1 MAQERSRAGIRPGP
15 MSLLVLTL
23 TLCLAVLAVLAL
35 ATAAAGE
42 HRAQVQAS
50 MAADSYKNE
59 CAAQELY
66 ADASD
71 RARAGGPA
79 AVAALAEEVPSRWD
93 GASASFEN
101 GALTATFCQPSGRS
115 LSVELSVGTHGD
127 VSVISWRPGVQWE
140 MPSAG
145 LWQGP

>member
-1 MAQERSRAGIRPGP
+1 MAHKARCGIRPGP

-42 HRAQVQAS
+42 RRAQVQAH
-50 MAADSYKNE
+50 MAADSYRNE
-59 CAAQELY
+59 CAAQELF

-71 RARAGGPA
+71 RARAGGPE
-79 AVAALAEEVPSRWD
+79 AVAALAEEVASRWD
-93 GASASFEN
+93 GASASFDD
-101 GALTATFCQPSGRS
+101 GTLAATFCQPSGRS
-115 LSVELSVGTHGD
+115 LSVELSVGADGS
-127 VSVISWRPGVQWE
+127 VSVASWRPGVRWE
-140 MPSAG
+140 TPSAG